1 MNPHS
6 NCMSSRVCPA
16 LTQSCLEAR
25 FPNVQGVASGA
36 ILSDYQRFRVENVYV
51 HRHRHRT
58 RCAQLRWEDLTAV
71 SGRVRRCERLGL
83 VSLAYLWQRDQ
94 KELLQE
100 MTEVPID
107 AVLIKVRARTSKP
120 DDPFD
125 CPTRISLTH
134 ASNAQV
140 AALGLDP
147 YKHLG
152 KSITALRPL
161 LFRLVL
167 PTLSLSL
174 YPTLRSCVTRMSGG
188 HCCSLAFVFVFSS
201 RRRAMS
207 MAATLAAREASTR
220 R

>member
-1 MNPHS
+1 M
-6 NCMSSRVCPA
+6 
-16 LTQSCLEAR
+16 
-25 FPNVQGVASGA
+25 
-36 ILSDYQRFRVENVYV
+36 
-51 HRHRHRT
+51 
-58 RCAQLRWEDLTAV
+58 
-71 SGRVRRCERLGL
+71 RRCERLGL

-120 DDPFD
+120 DDPFG
-125 CPTRISLTH
+125 CPTRLSVTH
-134 ASNAQV
+134 APNAQV

-167 PTLSLSL
+167 LAFSLSLS
-174 YPTLRSCVTRMSGG
+174 TALRSCVTLMSGR
-188 HCCSLAFVFVFSS
+188 HCCSLAFVFVFVFVSFS
-201 RRRAMS
+201 LLGAER
-207 MAATLAAREASTR
+207 
-220 R
+220 

>member
-1 MNPHS
+1 
-6 NCMSSRVCPA
+6 
-16 LTQSCLEAR
+16 
-25 FPNVQGVASGA
+25 VQGVASGA

-51 HRHRHRT
+51 HRFCIDTITPQTRT
-58 RCAQLRWEDLTAV
+58 GQTPTARVGEWWEDLTAMY
-71 SGRVRRCERLGL
+71 GRVCRCERLGL

-120 DDPFD
+120 NALLAALL
-125 CPTRISLTH
+125 SLTH
-134 ASNAQV
+134 ARNAQV

-167 PTLSLSL
+167 LSLSL
-174 YPTLRSCVTRMSGG
+174 QSSDRVLR
-188 HCCSLAFVFVFSS
+188 
-201 RRRAMS
+201 
-207 MAATLAAREASTR
+207 
-220 R
+220 

>member
-1 MNPHS
+1 M
-6 NCMSSRVCPA
+6 
-16 LTQSCLEAR
+16 
-25 FPNVQGVASGA
+25 
-36 ILSDYQRFRVENVYV
+36 
-51 HRHRHRT
+51 
-58 RCAQLRWEDLTAV
+58 
-71 SGRVRRCERLGL
+71 SGRVCRCERLGL

-134 ASNAQV
+134 APNAQV

-167 PTLSLSL
+167 LSLSL
-174 YPTLRSCVTRMSGG
+174 STTLWSRITRMSGG
-188 HCCSLAFVFVFSS
+188 QCCS
-201 RRRAMS
+201 
-207 MAATLAAREASTR
+207 
-220 R
+220 